1 MLKIIPVKNK
11 NEGGKITAKIIID
24 MINEKENATL
34 GLATGSSPESTY
46 KELVMAYERGKVS
59 FDKVRTINLDE
70 YVGVPKDSDQS
81 YHFYMYDRLFSKV
94 DIREE
99 NINIPNG
106 MAEDLDEECKR
117 YNDVIRSLSPVDI
130 QLLGIGH
137 NGHIGF
143 NEPSEAFA
151 MGTHVVELS
160 KSTIEANS
168 RFFNDES
175 QVPKQAITM
184 GVGQI
189 MKARNIV
196 LLAFGLDKSEILYRA
211 LYGEIS
217 SLCPAS
223 ILQKHDNLIVVADYD
238 AITQI
243 RNKIPGFEN

>member
-1 MLKIIPVKNK
+1 MLKIITVKNK

-24 MINEKENATL
+24 MINEKENSTL

-46 KELVMAYERGKVS
+46 SELVSAYEAGQVS
-59 FDKVRTINLDE
+59 FEKVKTVNLDE
-70 YVGVPKDSDQS
+70 YIGLPKESDQS
-81 YHFYMYDRLFSKV
+81 YHFYMYERLFSRVNIKK
-94 DIREE
+94 E

-160 KSTIEANS
+160 RSTIGANS
-168 RFFNDES
+168 RFFNDKS
-175 QVPKQAITM
+175 AVPVRAITM
-184 GVGQI
+184 GIGQI
-189 MKARNIV
+189 MKAKNIV
-196 LLAFGLDKSEILYRA
+196 LLAYGIDKSEILYRA
-211 LYGEIS
+211 LYGEVS

-223 ILQKHDNLIVVADYD
+223 ILQKHDNVIVVADYD

-243 RNKIPGFEN
+243 RAKIPNFEN